1 MFRIAQY
8 LALALGS
15 HALVT
20 GESVGQVG
28 SQTLENIASVRSVV
42 GMPILSPLIGTDKQE
57 IVDEARSLGSY
68 DISIIPDQDCCT
80 LFVPKHPV
88 TRSTTEE
95 VDRIES
101 ALDID
106 ALVEKAISGGDM
118 TYTGLG
124 KGYSRVSLMEVI

>member
-1 MFRIAQY
+1 
-8 LALALGS
+8 
-15 HALVT
+15 
-20 GESVGQVG
+20 
-28 SQTLENIASVRSVV
+28 
-42 GMPILSPLIGTDKQE
+42 MPILSPLIGTDKQE

-88 TRSTTEE
+88 TRSSAEE

-101 ALDID
+101 VLDID

-118 TYTGLG
+118 TYTSLG
-124 KGYSRVSLMEVI
+124 KGHSKVSLMEVI